1 MKLYYSPGACSL
13 ASHIALLEA
22 GLPFTADRVD
32 MRTRQTSDG
41 RAFTTVNPN
50 GYVPSL
56 ELDNGEILNEGQA
69 ILQYIADRSPAA
81 QLAPPAGTMPRY
93 RVLEWLSFISSE
105 LHKGFGPLLRPGGP
119 EDTKAPIR
127 EKLGLRLNFVAQH
140 LASRQY
146 LVGDHF
152 TVADAYLYTILTWT
166 RIAGIDLSAWPVL
179 AAYRERIQQRP
190 AVQAARAAEG
200 LKA

>member
-32 MRTRQTSDG
+32 MRSRQTSDG
-41 RAFTTVNPN
+41 RDFTTVNPN

-69 ILQYIADRSPAA
+69 ILQYIADRSPGA
-81 QLAPPAGTMPRY
+81 QLAPPAGSMPRY
-93 RVLEWLSFISSE
+93 RLIEWLSFISSE

-119 EDTKAPIR
+119 EDTKVSIR
-127 EKLGLRLNFVAQH
+127 DKLGLRLGYVARH

-200 LKA
+200 LKG

>member
-13 ASHIALLEA
+13 ASHIALVEA
-22 GLPFTADRVD
+22 GVPFTADRID

-41 RAFTTVNPN
+41 RAFTDVNPN
-50 GYVPSL
+50 GYVPAL
-56 ELDNGEILNEGQA
+56 ELDSGEILTEGQA
-69 ILQYIADRSPAA
+69 ILQYIADQKPGSH
-81 QLAPPAGTMPRY
+81 LAPPVGTMPRY
-93 RVLEWLSFISSE
+93 RLLEWLSYVSSE
-105 LHKGFGPLLRPGGP
+105 LHKNFGPLLRPVGP
-119 EDTKAPIR
+119 EEFLTATRD
-127 EKLGLRLNFVAQH
+127 KLKLRLNHVAAH

-166 RIAGIDLSAWPVL
+166 RIAGMDLAAWPVL